1 MNTQSKRQIG
11 FTMIELL
18 VVVSI
23 IGILTTLITSNLATA
38 QSRARDARRKTDLKV
53 IAQGLEMYYSQNNSY
68 PAVGNGST
76 GTFDFATGSLI
87 DSNGADVYIKTMPK
101 DPRNVA
107 GATSSTYFEYYY
119 CTSAAGAT
127 PRRVYNLYAN
137 LENNADPDR
146 LCGSGSTATDFTT
159 AGGAATC
166 DADAA
171 STCSE
176 GSSVTTAGTATNTLG
191 NVRTRNDFTVS
202 DP

>member
-1 MNTQSKRQIG
+1 MNKNNKQSG
-11 FTMIELL
+11 FTLIELL

-53 IAQGLEMYYSQNNSY
+53 IAQGLEMYYSQNNAY
-68 PAVGNGST
+68 PAVGNGSS
-76 GTFDFATGSLI
+76 GTFDFASGSLI
-87 DSNGADVYIKTMPK
+87 DSNGVDTYIKIMPK

-107 GATSSTYFEYYY
+107 DSTSSTYFEYYY
-119 CTSAAGAT
+119 CTTAAT
-127 PRRVYNLYAN
+127 PRRIFNLYAN

-146 LCGSGSTATDFTT
+146 LCGSGSASTDFTA
-159 AGGAATC
+159 AGGSATC

-171 STCSE
+171 STCGE
-176 GSSVTTAGTATNTLG
+176 GSATSSPGTGTTTLT
-191 NVRTRNDFTVS
+191 NVRGRSDFTVS